1 MELSEKELLLKDL
14 SARLPYGVIC
24 EVKITAKY
32 SDAHKPSVSTWKGNI
47 WGITTNKPYTAWVY
61 SFITIYPCGPEQN
74 VCPIEEC
81 KPYLR
86 SMATMTDDE
95 KTELFQL
102 MGNGTDIQRIDFYN
116 SHYFDYRCLID
127 KNLALEAPEGMYNIS
142 GSGLRVRLKSG
153 EIIEVVKND
162 DFCAAKYLNK
172 ETTEYIFDE
181 DIEEIIK

>member
-1 MELSEKELLLKDL
+1 MTIEERKLLLKDL
-14 SARLPYGVIC
+14 CYRSPYNVI
-24 EVKITAKY
+24 IY
-32 SDAHKPSVSTWKGNI
+32 IIGIGNKVLNYI
-47 WGITTNKPYTAWVY
+47 DLEDEFVNCAPLE
-61 SFITIYPCGPEQN
+61 TIR
-74 VCPIEEC
+74 
-81 KPYLR
+81 PYLR
-86 SMATMTDDE
+86 SMSSMTDDE